1 MNEFEDLNY
10 TRMDNK
16 IKKTAI
22 AAAKKAGEL
31 ALREYKNF
39 DRAAVKLKSRHDI
52 VTKVD
57 LASEKIIINEIKS
70 NFPEHRILS
79 EEAGQT
85 INKSDYLW
93 IIDPIDGTT
102 NFSMHNPIWSISIGL
117 AFKNEIIFGIIYAPC
132 LGELFMA
139 EKGKG
144 AKLND
149 KKISASKIKDGK
161 VLNAFCHSSKE
172 KDIKKAIKYFSYQK
186 LHGLDCRQMGS
197 AAIELAY
204 VACGR
209 IESIVIP
216 GANSWD
222 VAAGALM
229 VREAGG
235 RVTDFLGR
243 PWQIKSRNIAA
254 SNGLVHKNILKVLK
268 GL

>member
-1 MNEFEDLNY
+1 
-10 TRMDNK
+10 MDNK
-16 IKKTAI
+16 IKNTAI
-22 AAAKKAGEL
+22 AAAKKAGKL
-31 ALREYKNF
+31 ALKEYKNF
-39 DRAAVKLKSRHDI
+39 NRAAVMLKSRHEI
-52 VTKVD
+52 LTKVD

-85 INKSDYLW
+85 KNMSDYLW
-93 IIDPIDGTT
+93 IVDPIDGTT
-102 NFSMHNPIWSISIGL
+102 NFSMHNPIWSISIAL
-117 AFKNEIIFGIIYAPC
+117 AFKNETIFGVIYAPC
-132 LGELFMA
+132 LGELYIA

-144 AKLND
+144 AKLNN
-149 KKISASKIKDGK
+149 KKISVSKIKDGK
-161 VLNAFCHSSKE
+161 VLNAFCHSSRK

-186 LHGLDCRQMGS
+186 LHGMDCRQMGS

-222 VAAGALM
+222 VAAGALL

-235 RVTDFLGR
+235 MVTDFSGKD
-243 PWQIKSRNIAA
+243 WQLDSKDIVA
-254 SNGLVHKNILKVLK
+254 SNGLVYKDVLSVVK
-268 GL
+268 GV